1 MEQKEQHSL
10 CIDGLKKVT
19 ATAIDSVDGFSA
31 TQLVLTCAEGRIVIS
46 GSQMKITGFS
56 KSTGAFSASGNITG
70 VKYAQKGLGIKQKLF
85 K

>member
-19 ATAIDSVDGFSA
+19 ATAIDSVDAFNANQIILS
-31 TQLVLTCAEGRIVIS
+31 CAEGKIVIG

-56 KSTGAFSASGNITG
+56 KSTGAFSASGNITA
-70 VKYAQKGLGIKQKLF
+70 VKYTQKSFGIKQKLF